1 MSHWCRCKE
10 PARRLHMQWVGKSN
24 MYMSIDYY
32 EDEEHDDDTNDDLVS
47 ETEPVAD

>member
-1 MSHWCRCKE
+1 
-10 PARRLHMQWVGKSN
+10 MQWVGN